1 MTRHSHTQSTQM
13 VSSKCTKLTKRI
25 RAMLF
30 TRLITYVLLVTAVS
44 KEADRL
50 ELIQM
55 AIQHEK
61 ESLRDEDNMMA
72 EHLRREGYLVKPP
85 ANM

>member
-1 MTRHSHTQSTQM
+1 
-13 VSSKCTKLTKRI
+13 
-25 RAMLF
+25 MLF
-30 TRLITYVLLVTAVS
+30 TRLITHVLLVSAVS
-44 KEADRL
+44 KKADRL

-85 ANM
+85 ANK